1 MRRHGW
7 TEFVRRRR
15 GRGEFADLSAVK
27 HPARRLLR
35 QYKHRGAP
43 VILSAGRW
51 TEEDRQAALARGPHR
66 SAEEHAPFLRKEFAS
81 MVEKGQ
87 WAVLP

>member
-1 MRRHGW
+1 MS
-7 TEFVRRRR
+7 EV
-15 GRGEFADLSAVK
+15 A

-43 VILSAGRW
+43 VVLSTGPW
-51 TEEDRQAALARGPHR
+51 EESDRLAALARGPHR

-81 MVEKGQ
+81 MVEKGPR
-87 WAVLP
+87 AVLPYLVA